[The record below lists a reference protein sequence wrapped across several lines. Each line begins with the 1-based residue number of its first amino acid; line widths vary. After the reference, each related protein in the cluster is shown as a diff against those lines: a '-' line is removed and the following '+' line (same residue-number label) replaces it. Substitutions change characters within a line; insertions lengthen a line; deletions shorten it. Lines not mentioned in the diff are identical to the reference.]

1 MAPPQVINGPIRQ
14 DGGAGAYTTESKRM
28 RLSGSAKSAAA
39 AAAAAAAVPAGSFT
53 TTRASTGA
61 PTAMTNKG
69 SVYKAQRGR
78 AVTAAAAV
86 KAKAPTTHRRRGR
99 RGKSVYRG
107 VCVTREGKWRAVIYK
122 ERKQLYL
129 GVYESEVDA
138 AKAHDRAARFHFA
151 DSAVCN
157 FDSEHEADRQAAIHK
172 QRQFVQQQQL
182 AEDREHHAQQLH
194 GGSFSVGREEF
205 DDLEEYHRGM
215 DEAATSSSEDG
226 GMMGD
231 EEEEDDG
238 LDGEEPLSHD
248 GDHEIDEGGGDEDG
262 LDRQRQ
268 HHNRRREECDMS
280 EEGGDG
286 YGDDGDEEDQ
296 PTRAVSSPFTSSAM
310 STGSMSD
317 GGGNGNVNANGA
329 RVAHVSGGG
338 HRLGLG
344 HNRSRSAGHNKS
356 YRVELTAPARA
367 AVAAAFASATAV
379 LPMATGGIIGN
390 GVSDH
395 QHQQRS
401 RCSSGE
407 SDCSSDFVTPSALL
421 REESMSSSTQEGMGF
436 PVAEDLLGYEMQSW
450 YCCQDDEERSPASSS
465 GGASFGSSQLQQQQ
479 PFMGRQQQQ
488 QQQQQQSEELWGTA
502 VGANL
507 GWGFGDFAQTYS
519 DGGSRTS
526 SGSMS
531 SSLSCDD
538 EYVPSAL
545 PPLMGISSGEA

>member
-1 MAPPQVINGPIRQ
+1 MAPPQESNGVSFGQ
-14 DGGAGAYTTESKRM
+14 QEVAVGYVTEPKRM
-28 RLSGSAKSAAA
+28 RLSGAAA
-39 AAAAAAAVPAGSFT
+39 AAAAAAAAGSST

-151 DSAVCN
+151 ESAVCN
-157 FDSEHEADRQAAIHK
+157 FDSEHEADRQAEIHK
-172 QRQFVQQQQL
+172 QRQLVQQQQL
-182 AEDREHHAQQLH
+182 AEDRAHHAQLH

-215 DEAATSSSEDG
+215 DEATCSSEDG
-226 GMMGD
+226 EEGEGMDGD
-231 EEEEDDG
+231 GEGEGELLHDDEQDDDG
-238 LDGEEPLSHD
+238 EMSEDGVD
-248 GDHEIDEGGGDEDG
+248 GDGDAGYDEEDG
-262 LDRQRQ
+262 LGRTSRS
-268 HHNRRREECDMS
+268 MS
-280 EEGGDG
+280 
-286 YGDDGDEEDQ
+286 
-296 PTRAVSSPFTSSAM
+296 SSYSSTM

-317 GGGNGNVNANGA
+317 GDGA
-329 RVAHVSGGG
+329 AAGGG
-338 HRLGLG
+338 QRGGG
-344 HNRSRSAGHNKS
+344 HNRSRSAGSGPRCEVTK
-356 YRVELTAPARA
+356 A
-367 AVAAAFASATAV
+367 AAAAAAAAFAAAAGDKGSGDMQV
-379 LPMATGGIIGN
+379 
-390 GVSDH
+390 
-395 QHQQRS
+395 QQRG

-407 SDCSSDFVTPSALL
+407 SDCSSDFVPSSLM
-421 REESMSSSTQEGMGF
+421 REVSQSSTQEGMGF

-450 YCCQDDEERSPASSS
+450 YRCQDDEDRSPATS
-465 GGASFGSSQLQQQQ
+465 GESQFEPSHLQQQQ
-479 PFMGRQQQQ
+479 PFMGR
-488 QQQQQQSEELWGTA
+488 QQQSEELWGTA

-519 DGGSRTS
+519 DGGSRAS
-526 SGSMS
+526 SGSMTS

-538 EYVPSAL
+538 EYLPSAL
-545 PPLMGISSGEA
+545 PPLMGMSAGEA

>member
-1 MAPPQVINGPIRQ
+1 
-14 DGGAGAYTTESKRM
+14 
-28 RLSGSAKSAAA
+28 
-39 AAAAAAAVPAGSFT
+39 
-53 TTRASTGA
+53 
-61 PTAMTNKG
+61 NKG

-182 AEDREHHAQQLH
+182 AEDRALHAQQLH

-226 GMMGD
+226 GMMAD
-231 EEEEDDG
+231 EEEEDEG
-238 LDGEEPLSHD
+238 LEGEEPLSQD
-248 GDHEIDEGGGDEDG
+248 GDDEIEEGRGEEDA
-262 LDRQRQ
+262 LDR
-268 HHNRRREECDMS
+268 HHRHHHHHHDHPSEECDMS
-280 EEGGDG
+280 EEGGDS
-286 YGDDGDEEDQ
+286 YGDEGGEDD
-296 PTRAVSSPFTSSAM
+296 RAKATFTSNAM

-317 GGGNGNVNANGA
+317 GGGDSNANGT
-329 RVAHVSGGG
+329 RTGHGSGG
-338 HRLGLG
+338 HRPGLG
-344 HNRSRSAGHNKS
+344 HNRSRSANNKS
-356 YRVELTAPARA
+356 LRGELTAAARA
-367 AVAAAFASATAV
+367 AAAAAFASASAVVPTAI
-379 LPMATGGIIGN
+379 GIAGN
-390 GVSDH
+390 VVSD
-395 QHQQRS
+395 QQQRG

-407 SDCSSDFVTPSALL
+407 SDCSSDFVTPSTLL

-450 YCCQDDEERSPASSS
+450 YCCQDDEERSPASS
-465 GGASFGSSQLQQQQ
+465 GGG
-479 PFMGRQQQQ
+479 G
-488 QQQQQQSEELWGTA
+488 
-502 VGANL
+502 
-507 GWGFGDFAQTYS
+507 
-519 DGGSRTS
+519 GGSRTS

-545 PPLMGISSGEA
+545 PPLMGISSAET